1 MRDLSELRANHL
13 AGRRKGMVSVC
24 SAHPEVL
31 TAVMRTA
38 LDAGAGPLLVEG
50 TAAQVNQFGGYTGLT
65 PSAFATELHRLAAAA
80 GFPAER
86 LILGA
91 DHLGPY
97 VWRGEPCRVALARC
111 EDLARSCVRAGY
123 RKLHLD
129 TGFGCADDPPVVP
142 IERAVERAVRLCRA
156 AESAVP
162 DGGPAPCYVLDAE
175 VPPPG
180 GSLDVEAPPVTPA
193 DTVAAVLDRMRTGFH
208 AGGLDAVWARVVAVV
223 VQPGVE
229 FGDER
234 VAVYRPER
242 AAALSA
248 FHSELPGTM
257 TFEIHSTDYQPPE
270 ALERMAADHFALLKV
285 GPCLTHAFHRAVL
298 ALESL
303 EQEWRGGETGFRPSG
318 VSAELERAMLA
329 DPAAWRSHYHGD
341 PERLRRLRRESL
353 RDRARYYWSVP
364 AVRAALSRLH
374 ANLPGPLPPAM
385 VERFFPGIPL
395 GNLAPGA
402 AALINASIRAAFV
415 PYLNATM

>member
-1 MRDLSELRANHL
+1 
-13 AGRRKGMVSVC
+13 MVSVC
-24 SAHPEVL
+24 SANPEVL
-31 TAVMRTA
+31 TAVMRAA
-38 LDAGAGPLLVEG
+38 LESGAGPLLVES

-65 PSAFATELHRLAAAA
+65 PEAFAAELQRLAAAA

-111 EDLARSCVRAGY
+111 EELARSCVRAGY

-142 IERAVERAVRLCRA
+142 TERAVERAVRLCRA

-162 DGGPAPCYVLDAE
+162 HGGPLPYYVLDAE
-175 VPPPG
+175 VPAPG
-180 GSLDVEAPPVTPA
+180 GSLGAEAPPVTPP
-193 DTVAAVLDRMRTGFH
+193 DTVAAVLDRMRTGFKA
-208 AGGLDAVWARVVAVV
+208 AGMDAVWARVVAVV

-242 AAALSA
+242 AAALA
-248 FHSELPGTM
+248 AYHAELPGIM
-257 TFEIHSTDYQPPE
+257 TYEIHSTDYQPPE
-270 ALERMAADHFALLKV
+270 ALKRMTADHFALLKV
-285 GPCLTHAFHRAVL
+285 GPCLTYAFHRAVL
-298 ALESL
+298 ALEAL
-303 EQEWRGGETGFRPSG
+303 ERDWRGREAGFRPCG

-329 DPAAWRSHYHGD
+329 DPAVWRSHYHGE
-341 PERLRRLRRESL
+341 PETLRRLRRESL

-364 AVRAALSRLH
+364 AVHAALSRLH
-374 ANLPGPLPPAM
+374 ANLSGPLPPAL
-385 VERFFPGIPL
+385 VERVFPGVPL
-395 GNLAPGA
+395 THRAPGA
-402 AALINASIRAAFV
+402 TALIEAGIRAAFT
-415 PYLNATM
+415 PYLEATR